1 MSRGTLRRLAR
12 QKNLLTDLTL
22 FAESEQEDFSE
33 VQVITLDQY
42 VKELAL
48 EHALN
53 DFGRHQLIVDVD
65 EVHDRVNFLVE
76 TEYTSA
82 KEFVSI
88 EEEAIRIGVDRSE
101 IDDAAIDYALSLL
114 IQVENFSP
122 GQRSEFGK
130 KVKTNAAKS
139 SQIR

>member
-12 QKNLLTDLTL
+12 QKNLLTDLTI
-22 FAESEQEDFSE
+22 FAESEQEEFSD
-33 VQVITLDQY
+33 VQIITLNQY

-48 EHALN
+48 DHALR
-53 DFGRHQLIVDVD
+53 DFADIMFTGKADAVN
-65 EVHDRVNFLVE
+65 DRVNFLVE

-88 EEEAIRIGVDRSE
+88 EQEAIRIGVNRSE
-101 IDDAAIDYALSLL
+101 IDNAAIDYALSLL

-139 SQIR
+139 SQI